1 MGRREMLLLILHAG
15 TVALPAVYSTTLA
28 APCCRWGLFTSAL
41 ILTALLSEWLCVRRE
56 MQDIPLG
63 TALRNQQ
70 TELTPLDAAGSHM
83 PPPSPTARG
92 LAAIKSV
99 MTKAIGRAK
108 GPPGSDLESQV

>member
-1 MGRREMLLLILHAG
+1 MF
-15 TVALPAVYSTTLA
+15 TLA
-28 APCCRWGLFTSAL
+28 L
-41 ILTALLSEWLCVRRE
+41 IVTALMSEWLCVRRE

-70 TELTPLDAAGSHM
+70 TELTPLHAASSHM

>member
-1 MGRREMLLLILHAG
+1 M
-15 TVALPAVYSTTLA
+15 
-28 APCCRWGLFTSAL
+28 FTSAL
-41 ILTALLSEWLCVRRE
+41 ILTALLSEWLCVRHE

-63 TALRNQQ
+63 KALRSQQ
-70 TELTPLDAAGSHM
+70 TELTPLHAASSHM